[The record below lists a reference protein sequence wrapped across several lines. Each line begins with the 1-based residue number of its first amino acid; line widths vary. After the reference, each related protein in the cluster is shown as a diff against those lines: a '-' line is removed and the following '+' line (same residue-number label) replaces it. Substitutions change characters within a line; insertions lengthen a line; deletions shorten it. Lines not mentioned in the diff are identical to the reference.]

1 MSIKLLFGTETEY
14 GITSKKQDG
23 FDPVTGSL
31 FLINHL
37 RPFSSLRILWDYE
50 NEDPLVDARG
60 FVVEGE
66 KESPSQE
73 DNFSLNKPLDNGG
86 RLYVDGA
93 HPEYST
99 PECTNPR
106 DIVAYEKAGELL
118 IQHCLENANRA
129 RKDDDT
135 LYVYKNN
142 TDGKGN
148 SYGYHENYL
157 MKRSTPFE
165 KIVGGLT
172 PFLVTRQI
180 YAGAGKVGTEN
191 RSYPADYQISQRA
204 DFFETLIDLN
214 TMAKRPIINT
224 RDEPHADSK
233 LFRRLHIIVGDANM
247 SEFSTYLKVGAAALV
262 LQMIDNNHEITGLDL
277 ANPLEAIKAISRD
290 LTLKKTVRLANGKEY
305 TAVEIQKAY
314 LDEAYKYFS
323 KLERDPKVDEILSH
337 WSDTLEKLGKDPYE
351 LHTHLDWL
359 IKYELLNNYAQKKRF
374 GWDNQ
379 RLAMMDLQYHDI
391 RPDKGLYYTLLRDG
405 YVTPF
410 VSEGAIL
417 MAKDTPPRDTRAFFR
432 GTCIKR
438 FPKEV
443 YAASWTSV
451 LFDVGNSTIKRVP
464 LFNPLRGSEDLVGK
478 IIMKSETAE
487 ELLRNLAG

>member
-1 MSIKLLFGTETEY
+1 MSIKLLMGTETEF
-14 GITSKKQDG
+14 GITSKKVEG
-23 FDPVTGSL
+23 YDPVSSSL
-31 FLINHL
+31 FIINHL
-37 RPFSSLRILWDYE
+37 RPFSSLRVLWDYE

-60 FVVEGE
+60 FTAEGE
-66 KESPSQE
+66 KERPAQ
-73 DNFSLNKPLDNGG
+73 DQNLNLNKPLENGG

-99 PECTNPR
+99 PECTNPK
-106 DIVAYEKAGELL
+106 DVVIYEKAGESLMHL
-118 IQHCLENANRA
+118 CLENANRV
-129 RKDDDT
+129 RKEDNK
-135 LYVYKNN
+135 LFIYKNN

-157 MKRSTPFE
+157 MLRSTQFDR
-165 KIVGGLT
+165 IVQYLV

-180 YAGAGKVGTEN
+180 FAGSGKVGTDN
-191 RSYPADYQISQRA
+191 KADPATYQISQRA

-224 RDEPHADSK
+224 RDEPDADPK

-247 SEFSTYLKVGAAALV
+247 SEFSTYMKVGATALV
-262 LQMIDNNHEITGLDL
+262 LQMIDNNHVITGLDL
-277 ANPLEAIKAISRD
+277 ANPLEAIKTISRD

-305 TAVEIQKAY
+305 TPVEIQKAY
-314 LDEAYKYFS
+314 LEEAYKYFS
-323 KLERDPKVDEILSH
+323 KLEKDPIVDEILSY
-337 WSDTLEKLGKDPYE
+337 WSDTLEKLGKDPLE
-351 LHTHLDWL
+351 LHTHIDWM
-359 IKYELLNNYAQKKRF
+359 IKYELLNNYAQKKGF
-374 GWDNQ
+374 GWDNP

-405 YVTPF
+405 YITPF

-417 MAKDTPPRDTRAFFR
+417 LAKETPPKDTRAFFR
-432 GTCIKR
+432 GTSIKR

-451 LFDVGNSTIKRVP
+451 LFDIGNSTIKRVP
-464 LFNPLRGSEDLVGK
+464 LLNPLRGTDDLVGK
-478 IIMKSETAE
+478 IIRESETAE
-487 ELLRNLAG
+487 DLLRNLAG